1 MVIFPAID
9 IKDGACVRLY
19 KGEMSS
25 AEKVADSHIET
36 AKAFKA
42 AGAQWIHMVDLNGAV
57 DGKRINTHIFTE
69 VASTSG
75 LNVEVGGGIRTLD
88 DVEFYL
94 SRGIKRVIIGSAAV
108 KNPQLVKEACE
119 KYGEKIVVG
128 IDARNGMAASEGW
141 VQTSDISYVELA
153 KKMEQFGVKYIIFT
167 DIDRDGMLSGPNV
180 EQLVN
185 LNNAVSCNIVASGGI
200 KDIEDIRLLKSEGI
214 YGAILGR
221 SIYKGTIDLKR
232 AVELAGE

>member
-25 AEKVADSHIET
+25 AEKVADSHVET

-108 KNPQLVKEACE
+108 KNPQFVKDACE

-200 KDIEDIRLLKSEGI
+200 KDIEDIKILKSEGI

>member
-25 AEKVADSHIET
+25 AEKVADSHVET

-42 AGAQWIHMVDLNGAV
+42 AGAEWIHMVDLNGAV

-69 VASTSG
+69 VADTSG

-88 DVEFYL
+88 DIEFYL

-180 EQLVN
+180 EQLVT

-200 KDIEDIRLLKSEGI
+200 RDIEDIMTLKSEGI

-232 AVELAGE
+232 AVEIAGE

>member
-25 AEKVADSHIET
+25 AEKVADSHVET

-42 AGAQWIHMVDLNGAV
+42 AGAEWIHMVDLNGAV

-69 VASTSG
+69 VADTSG

-88 DVEFYL
+88 DIEFYL

-200 KDIEDIRLLKSEGI
+200 KDIEDIRTLKSEGI

-232 AVELAGE
+232 AVEIAGE

>member
-36 AKAFKA
+36 AGAFKA
-42 AGAQWIHMVDLNGAV
+42 AGAEWIHMVDLNGAV

-69 VASTSG
+69 VADTSG

-185 LNNAVSCNIVASGGI
+185 LNNAVSCSIVASGGI
-200 KDIEDIRLLKSEGI
+200 KDIEDIKLLKSEGI

-232 AVELAGE
+232 VVEIAGE